1 MYSLSHNHSLQS
13 DPISQLATGTLL
25 SHHSSLHPSHSTQN
39 TDTPTKR
46 QHKTIGA
53 QHKEMHQAF
62 LRATSWGGAPH
73 KEMRQTFLRTTQ
85 AGVGPSL

>member
-39 TDTPTKR
+39 TDTPTKTPTQDYR
-46 QHKTIGA
+46 P

-62 LRATSWGGAPH
+62 LRAQAGVGPQH